1 MRTKCYWALLLTAS
15 LTWCGAERAVA
26 QSTEWPA
33 QRQNNTPS
41 GKSLAVPREE
51 VQAAAARIE
60 LAWLADSTT
69 FPYGLDAIPENGHIE
84 IRGFVPNNQVH
95 KHAAKL
101 ARQVTKLP
109 VQDSLREHGGLPGSP
124 VRVPAPQLYNAA
136 AAALY
141 EACPRLVHSIRTHC
155 GADGTVTIQG
165 TVANLE
171 QQLALSRA
179 LHHVPG
185 CTRVSNLTSL
195 TGTQGP
201 VSAMTAAMP
210 APPTN
215 VKPISPS
222 VPPFAP
228 KPAAPIQQASYTAP
242 VPAQPAG
249 AYETRG
255 TVYFEPQPLALAPI
269 QQASYTAP
277 VPPPL
282 PVQLTGGLVSRD
294 AKSSERSATGAYET
308 RGAIILEEPA
318 KPSPIP
324 AGIAKNFQAAPP
336 LPTPPP
342 PPPPPVVDP
351 RVQQLTRLVA
361 AACPQARDVKVVFTG
376 ANEVSVELTARSREE
391 SAALR
396 DRIYAIHALDPY
408 ALVLKI
414 NVP

>member
-1 MRTKCYWALLLTAS
+1 MRASCCWALLLTAS
-15 LTWCGAERAVA
+15 MTWRGAGRAVA

-33 QRQNNTPS
+33 QRQNNIPT
-41 GKSLAVPREE
+41 GKAPAVPREE

-60 LAWLADSTT
+60 LAWLADPTT
-69 FPYGLDAIPENGHIE
+69 FPYGLDAIPENGRIE
-84 IRGFVPNNQVH
+84 IRGFVPNNQIH

-109 VQDSLREHGGLPGSP
+109 VPDSVREQGGLSGSP
-124 VRVPAPQLYNAA
+124 VHVPALQLHNAA

-141 EACPRLVHSIRTHC
+141 EAYPRLVHSIRIHC
-155 GADGTVTIQG
+155 DADGAVTIQG

-185 CTRVSNLTSL
+185 CTRVSNVTSL

-201 VSAMTAAMP
+201 VPAMTAAMP

-215 VKPISPS
+215 VKPISPP
-222 VPPFAP
+222 VPPMAP
-228 KPAAPIQQASYTAP
+228 KLAVPIQQASYTAP
-242 VPAQPAG
+242 VPALPTG

-282 PVQLTGGLVSRD
+282 PAQPTGGLASRD

-308 RGAIILEEPA
+308 RGMVILEEPR
-318 KPSPIP
+318 KPAPIS
-324 AGIAKNFQAAPP
+324 AGVAKNFQAAPP
-336 LPTPPP
+336 LPPSPPP
-342 PPPPPVVDP
+342 PPLPVVDP
-351 RVQQLTRLVA
+351 RVTQLTRLVA
-361 AACPQARDVKVVFTG
+361 AACPQARDVRVVFT
-376 ANEVSVELTARSREE
+376 
-391 SAALR
+391 
-396 DRIYAIHALDPY
+396 
-408 ALVLKI
+408 
-414 NVP
+414 

>member
-1 MRTKCYWALLLTAS
+1 MRAKCCWALLLTAG

-26 QSTEWPA
+26 QSMEWPA

-41 GKSLAVPREE
+41 GKAPAVPREE
-51 VQAAAARIE
+51 AQAAAARIE
-60 LAWLADSTT
+60 LAWLADPTT
-69 FPYGLDAIPENGHIE
+69 FPYGLDAIPQNGRIE
-84 IRGFVPNNQVH
+84 IRGFVPNNQIH

-101 ARQVTKLP
+101 ARQVTELP
-109 VQDSLREHGGLPGSP
+109 VQDLLREQGGLSGSP
-124 VRVPAPQLYNAA
+124 VRVPALQLHNAA

-141 EACPRLVHSIRTHC
+141 EACPRLVHTIRIHC
-155 GADGTVTIQG
+155 DADGTVTIQG

-195 TGTQGP
+195 TGTQLP
-201 VSAMTAAMP
+201 VPTMSAAMP
-210 APPTN
+210 ALPTN
-215 VKPISPS
+215 VPSMSPP
-222 VPPFAP
+222 VPPLAP
-228 KPAAPIQQASYTAP
+228 KPAAPIQQASYTVP
-242 VPAQPAG
+242 VPSLPTG

-255 TVYFEPQPLALAPI
+255 TVYFEPKPVAPI

-282 PVQLTGGLVSRD
+282 PAQPTGGLVSRD
-294 AKSSERSATGAYET
+294 AESSERSATGAYET
-308 RGAIILEEPA
+308 RGMVILEAPSQPA
-318 KPSPIP
+318 PIP
-324 AGIAKNFQAAPP
+324 AGVAKNFQAAPP
-336 LPTPPP
+336 LPPSPPP
-342 PPPPPVVDP
+342 LTPVVEP
-351 RVQQLTRLVA
+351 RVTQLTRLVA
-361 AACPQARDVKVVFTG
+361 AACPQARDVRVAFTG